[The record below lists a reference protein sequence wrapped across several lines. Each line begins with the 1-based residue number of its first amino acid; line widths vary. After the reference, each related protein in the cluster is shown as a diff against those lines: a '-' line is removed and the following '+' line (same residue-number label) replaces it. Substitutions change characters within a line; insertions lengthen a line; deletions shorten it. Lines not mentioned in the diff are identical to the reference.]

1 MEPYI
6 LFTMNNLQ
14 YFLHLNK
21 QKMKLGLHSKK
32 QVRKA
37 KRFDENAAQ
46 EVNNFHVLIFD
57 KNHF

>member
-1 MEPYI
+1 
-6 LFTMNNLQ
+6 MNNLQ

-21 QKMKLGLHSKK
+21 QKMKLGLHRKK

-46 EVNNFHVLIFD
+46 EVNIFHVLIFD